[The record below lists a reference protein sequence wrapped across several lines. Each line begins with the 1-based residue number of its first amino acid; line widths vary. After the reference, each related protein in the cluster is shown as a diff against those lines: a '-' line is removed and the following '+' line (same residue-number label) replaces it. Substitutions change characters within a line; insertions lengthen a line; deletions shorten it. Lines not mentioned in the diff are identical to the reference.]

1 MKKLLLGFL
10 LIGAAFIFNTPAAYS
25 QFENGDKL
33 LNLGIG
39 LNSYYSGGIPLG
51 ASFEVGI
58 TDEISVGGSASFLS
72 HTYFGNDKF
81 TAIYIGGRGSYH
93 VNKLLQLNNDKLDLY
108 AGAAL
113 GYRSFSWSNDYYG
126 GSLGGSYGSGIYF
139 GGFIGGRYYFA
150 NNIGAFL
157 ELGAGGSSNAN
168 LGVTFKF

>member
-1 MKKLLLGFL
+1 MLFVPRTRVRAGGDDDHELRA
-10 LIGAAFIFNTPAAYS
+10 GAR
-25 QFENGDKL
+25 GV
-33 LNLGIG
+33 
-39 LNSYYSGGIPLG
+39 SG
-51 ASFEVGI
+51 EVERVEHGV

-113 GYRSFSWSNDYYG
+113 GYRSFKWSNDYFG

-168 LGVTFKF
+168 LGVAFKF

>member
-1 MKKLLLGFL
+1 MKKSLLGLL
-10 LIGAAFIFNTPAAYS
+10 LIGAVFIFNTPNANA
-25 QFENGDKL
+25 QFKNGDKL
-33 LNLGIG
+33 LNLGLG

-51 ASFEVGI
+51 ASLEVGI
-58 TDEISVGGSASFLS
+58 TDEISVGGGASFLS

-93 VNKLLQLNNDKLDLY
+93 VNEILKLNNEKMDLY

-113 GYRSFSWSNDYYG
+113 GYRSFSWSNDYIG

-139 GGFIGGRYYFA
+139 GGFIGGRYYFSEKM
-150 NNIGAFL
+150 GAFL

-168 LGVTFKF
+168 VGVTFKF

>member
-1 MKKLLLGFL
+1 MKKVLLGF
-10 LIGAAFIFNTPAAYS
+10 IVFGAVMVFNATNTFAQY
-25 QFENGDKL
+25 EKGDKL

-72 HTYFGNDKF
+72 HTYYGNDKF

-93 VNKLLQLNNDKLDLY
+93 VNKLLNLGSDKTDLY
-108 AGAAL
+108 AGASL
-113 GYRSFSWSNDYYG
+113 GYRSFKWNNDYF
-126 GSLGGSYGSGIYF
+126 GSLGGSYGSGVYF
-139 GGFIGGRYYFA
+139 GGFIGGRYYFKPNLA
-150 NNIGAFL
+150 GFV

-168 LGVTFKF
+168 IGLTFKF